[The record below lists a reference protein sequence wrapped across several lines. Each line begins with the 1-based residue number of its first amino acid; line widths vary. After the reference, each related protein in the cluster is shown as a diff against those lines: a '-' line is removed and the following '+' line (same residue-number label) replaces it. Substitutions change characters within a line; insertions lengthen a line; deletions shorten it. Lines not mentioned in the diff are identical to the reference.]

1 MKFEELN
8 LTVQEGTLDCRIS
21 EDMVIPVKTYLPIQE
36 KADLISY
43 VVDCS
48 IDDNTGCFSPVRL
61 NVYFAI
67 GIMKWYAGIEFESLD
82 DASKIF
88 DLLESNGVVDRV
100 LAIIPEEER
109 DFIQR
114 LVDDTVEDI
123 ARYNS
128 SFAGVVYSMT
138 GDASNLDKSLE
149 EILAK
154 VKNREGLEVLSEI
167 KNMVGTD

>member
-8 LTVQEGTLDCRIS
+8 LTMQEGTLDCRIS
-21 EDMVIPVKTYLPIQE
+21 EDMTIPVRTYLPMQE

-43 VVDCS
+43 VVDCA
-48 IDDNTGCFSPVRL
+48 IDENTGCFSPVRL

-67 GIMKWYAGIEFESLD
+67 GIMKWYADIEFESLD
-82 DASKIF
+82 DASRIF

-109 DFIQR
+109 EFIQR
-114 LVDDTVEDI
+114 LVDDTVDDI

-128 SFAGVVYSMT
+128 SFAGVVHGMT
-138 GDASNLDKSLE
+138 GDANTLDKSLE
-149 EILAK
+149 EILEK
-154 VKNREGLEVLSEI
+154 IKNKEGLEVLSEI
-167 KNMVGTD
+167 KNVVGTD

>member
-8 LTVQEGTLDCRIS
+8 LTMQENTVNCQVS
-21 EDMVIPVKTYLPIQE
+21 EDIVIPVRTYLPMQE

-43 VVDCS
+43 VVDCAL
-48 IDDNTGCFSPVRL
+48 DENTGCFSPVRL

-67 GIMKWYAGIEFESLD
+67 GIMKWYAGIEFNPLD
-82 DASKIF
+82 DASKLF
-88 DLLESNGVVDRV
+88 DLLESNGLVDRV

-114 LVDDTVEDI
+114 LVDDTVDDI

-128 SFAGVVYSMT
+128 SFAGVVHGMT
-138 GDASNLDKSLE
+138 GDANNLDKSLE
-149 EILAK
+149 EILEK

-167 KNMVGTD
+167 KNVVGTD